1 VLHSPAAS
9 ARTTE
14 TVTNSFPAAS
24 TGPLAAAKTAKL
36 LIATRAASLFH
47 GLTCLCVVR
56 STKCDATILFQEVGR
71 GRNLLSR
78 AAASFRNSIKCD
90 CSDDHRTRDEL
101 GIVEINSIKDEPA
114 VDRGNDQHAQRR
126 ADDCS

>member
-1 VLHSPAAS
+1 MLHSPAAS

-47 GLTCLCVVR
+47 SLDNMGLPAFALYVPPNATRQSCSRRLDVVVISSHGLLRRFEIR
-56 STKCDATILFQEVGR
+56 SSAIAPMITAPVT
-71 GRNLLSR
+71 
-78 AAASFRNSIKCD
+78 NS
-90 CSDDHRTRDEL
+90 E
-101 GIVEINSIKDEPA
+101 
-114 VDRGNDQHAQRR
+114 
-126 ADDCS
+126 